1 MRAVIRW
8 AIENSP
14 AMNILMLSILVVGA
28 FSLSMLRREIFPEF
42 ELDII
47 LVTVPYPGATPAEVE
62 EGICQKIEE
71 AVRSISGLK
80 KQVSVAQENAGF
92 MVLYLESNVN
102 VQKVLSEVRAEID
115 RIPSFPDLAEDP
127 EVQQVTFRLPAI
139 RVGLIGPDDVSIEAE
154 LELRQLAETLRS
166 ELLQL
171 PSVSQAELI
180 NVKDF
185 QIDIEIPEQT
195 LRKHGLT
202 LQQVAQIVRRENIE
216 LPGGKLNTE
225 NQEVLLRG
233 KNKRVTGAEIAEIP
247 LLTTPSGVMLTVGD
261 LGFVR
266 DEFEDTTAINRVDG
280 LPAMVIGISR
290 TSSEDLLAIARE
302 VKGYVADKRTQLP
315 PGYTLRTWQDASI
328 DVKDR
333 LDMLIRNGLQ
343 GLLLVF
349 VVLAVFLELKLA
361 FWVALGIP
369 VALLGSGMVLLG
381 FDQTLNMLSMFAF
394 LLVLGIVVDDAIVVG
409 ENIYVHR
416 ARHESL
422 VKAAVEGTREV
433 LPAVATSVTTTIIA
447 FIPLFFVSGVM
458 GKFIAVMPLAV
469 IAMLAISLLESTLIL
484 PCHLAH
490 RDNLFLRVAGIV
502 LYPVRSLGVLLRKV
516 NQITHHAVQH
526 FTAHRYLPLLGWCLT
541 HPPLVFSIA
550 LALLIATA
558 GMVRAGI
565 TPWILF
571 PKLDSRTI
579 EAKIA
584 YPDGTPSEVTDR
596 ATRRLEDAIRRID
609 QRYAQ
614 QGRSLVTLIHRSVGE
629 ISGTG
634 SLGPDSRSTGGHLGG
649 VYVELIEPSERDVIS
664 EAVLQ
669 QWREEAG
676 DFHGAERLTFSSP
689 EMGPGGRPIEFK
701 LLAPAEHL
709 DQLEA
714 AVAMSRQHLARYPG
728 VFDIRDD
735 ASPGKWE
742 YQLRIRQNAMAMGI
756 TVADLAETVR
766 AAFYG
771 EEVMRLQRGRHE
783 VKLMVRYP
791 RDQRRSLSDFEAIRV
806 RLEDGAERPLTELA
820 EVTIQRGYAEIN
832 RVDQMRSIT
841 ITTDLDEEQGN
852 ASRIVQDMQE
862 KFMPGMLEQFP
873 AVRVR
878 WEGQREESRESMA
891 SLYVGILLAVFAMYC
906 LLTLQFRSYFQ
917 PFIILVVI
925 PFGFIGAVWGHALLG
940 LPLTMLS
947 MFGLMALTGVVV
959 NDSIVLVDFINQRV
973 RRGVPIRTALL
984 EAGSRRFRPVMLT
997 TITTVAGLTPLLLET
1012 SFQAQV
1018 IVPMAASLCFGLMAA
1033 TGLVLLVIP
1042 TLYLVYVQLF
1052 APKAFDID
1060 VDEYEIPVGAAGEA
1074 AMAHMAKTVG
1084 ILFAGLAIGLAGGAV
1099 ATAVA
1104 ADPANRPVHQQRT
1117 TDVCIVGGG
1126 SGGVAAAIAAAR
1138 EGAQVILVESQARLG
1153 GTGTNAFVS
1162 SWEPGPGCSIAE
1174 ELFQRMKAVG
1184 GAGVARSRPAQTQ
1197 APMGLLL
1204 VSEDEDEDYALT
1216 LVRALPEDPQRR
1228 RVPYCVPYQPEAF
1241 DSVVRQ
1247 MLAETGNATV
1257 MDGLTFFHAETDTD
1271 ETRVRSILVRD
1282 DRDRI
1287 VRIDA
1292 SVFIDATGDIWLA
1305 RDVGCQVMLGVDPR
1319 SRFDEPSAPET
1330 GSLQLN
1336 AITRCYRIEPSERPE
1351 RAAPPEDDVSFP
1363 RAAFVTGWENGT
1375 RMVNMMPTLPG
1386 RALIDLG
1393 YEECLRQTEPIVRAH
1408 WHWLQQIPEFQN
1420 YELREIAPMLGIRES
1435 YRLVARYVLTEHDLQ
1450 TGLPGQQHPDI
1461 IAVADHPCD
1470 VHGAGGHLIQVPTA
1484 YGVPYRCLI
1493 PAGSWQNLLVACR
1506 GAGFSRIAA
1515 SSVRL
1520 QRTMIQ
1526 LGHAAGIAAA
1536 WAARENQPVDRIDV
1550 PRLVDRLDAQS
1561 RYPLQQ
1567 SFLLPQTP
1575 AQP

>member
-28 FSLSMLRREIFPEF
+28 VSLSMLRREIFPEF
-42 ELDII
+42 ELEII

-80 KQVSVAQENAGF
+80 KQVAVAQENAGF
-92 MVLYLESNVN
+92 MVLYLEANVN
-102 VQKVLSEVRAEID
+102 VQKILSEVRAEID

-127 EVQQVTFRLPAI
+127 EVQQLTFRLPAI

-154 LELRQLAETLRS
+154 WELRQMAETLRS

-185 QIDIEIPEQT
+185 QIDIEIHEQT

-233 KNKRVTGAEIAEIP
+233 KNKRVTGEEIAQIP
-247 LLTTPSGVMLTVGD
+247 LVTTPSGVMLTVGD

-266 DEFEDTTAINRVDG
+266 DEFEDTTAINQVDG

-302 VKGYVADKRTQLP
+302 VKEYVADKQTRLP
-315 PGYTLRTWQDASI
+315 PGYTVRTWQDASI

-333 LDMLIRNGLQ
+333 LDMLMRNGLQ

-369 VALLGSGMVLLG
+369 VALMGSGVVLLG

-422 VKAAVEGTREV
+422 VQAAVEGTREV

-469 IAMLAISLLESTLIL
+469 IAMLAISLIESTLIL

-490 RDNLFLRVAGIV
+490 RDNLFLRVVGIL
-502 LYPVRSLGVLLRKV
+502 LYPLRSVGVLLRKV
-516 NQITHHAVQH
+516 NEITHHAVHH
-526 FTAHRYLPLLGWCLT
+526 FTAHRYLPMLGWCLT

-584 YPDGTPSEVTDR
+584 YPDGTPGEVTDR
-596 ATRRLEDAIRRID
+596 ATRRLEEAIRRID
-609 QRYAQ
+609 ERYAQ
-614 QGRSLVTLIHRSVGE
+614 QGLGLVTIIHRSVGE
-629 ISGTG
+629 FTGSG
-634 SLGPDSRSTGGHLGG
+634 SLGPDSRHSGGHAGA

-664 EAVLQ
+664 ETVLQ

-676 DFHGAERLTFSSP
+676 DFPGAERLTFSSP

-701 LLAPAEHL
+701 LLAPADRI

-735 ASPGKWE
+735 SSPGKWE
-742 YQLRIRQNAMAMGI
+742 YQLRIKQNAMAMGI
-756 TVADLAETVR
+756 SVADLAETVR
-766 AAFYG
+766 ASFYG

-806 RLEDGAERPLTELA
+806 RTEDGAERPLTELA
-820 EVTIQRGYAEIN
+820 EVTVQRGYAEIN
-832 RVDQMRSIT
+832 RLDQMRSIT
-841 ITTDLDEEQGN
+841 ITTDLDEKQGN
-852 ASRIVQDMQE
+852 ASRIVRDMQE
-862 KFMPGMLEQFP
+862 NFMPGMLEQFP
-873 AVRVR
+873 EVRVR

-917 PFIILVVI
+917 PFIILVII
-925 PFGFIGAVWGHALLG
+925 PFGFVGAVWGHALLG

-973 RRGVPIRTALL
+973 GRGVPIRTALL
-984 EAGSRRFRPVMLT
+984 EAGSRRFRPVILT

-1018 IVPMAASLCFGLMAA
+1018 ILPMAASLCFGLMAA
-1033 TGLVLLVIP
+1033 TGLVLLVVP

-1052 APKAFDID
+1052 APKVFDID
-1060 VDEYEIPVGAAGEA
+1060 VDE
-1074 AMAHMAKTVG
+1074 
-1084 ILFAGLAIGLAGGAV
+1084 
-1099 ATAVA
+1099 
-1104 ADPANRPVHQQRT
+1104 
-1117 TDVCIVGGG
+1117 
-1126 SGGVAAAIAAAR
+1126 
-1138 EGAQVILVESQARLG
+1138 
-1153 GTGTNAFVS
+1153 
-1162 SWEPGPGCSIAE
+1162 
-1174 ELFQRMKAVG
+1174 
-1184 GAGVARSRPAQTQ
+1184 
-1197 APMGLLL
+1197 
-1204 VSEDEDEDYALT
+1204 
-1216 LVRALPEDPQRR
+1216 
-1228 RVPYCVPYQPEAF
+1228 
-1241 DSVVRQ
+1241 
-1247 MLAETGNATV
+1247 
-1257 MDGLTFFHAETDTD
+1257 
-1271 ETRVRSILVRD
+1271 
-1282 DRDRI
+1282 
-1287 VRIDA
+1287 
-1292 SVFIDATGDIWLA
+1292 
-1305 RDVGCQVMLGVDPR
+1305 
-1319 SRFDEPSAPET
+1319 
-1330 GSLQLN
+1330 
-1336 AITRCYRIEPSERPE
+1336 
-1351 RAAPPEDDVSFP
+1351 
-1363 RAAFVTGWENGT
+1363 
-1375 RMVNMMPTLPG
+1375 
-1386 RALIDLG
+1386 
-1393 YEECLRQTEPIVRAH
+1393 
-1408 WHWLQQIPEFQN
+1408 
-1420 YELREIAPMLGIRES
+1420 
-1435 YRLVARYVLTEHDLQ
+1435 
-1450 TGLPGQQHPDI
+1450 
-1461 IAVADHPCD
+1461 
-1470 VHGAGGHLIQVPTA
+1470 
-1484 YGVPYRCLI
+1484 
-1493 PAGSWQNLLVACR
+1493 
-1506 GAGFSRIAA
+1506 
-1515 SSVRL
+1515 
-1520 QRTMIQ
+1520 
-1526 LGHAAGIAAA
+1526 
-1536 WAARENQPVDRIDV
+1536 
-1550 PRLVDRLDAQS
+1550 
-1561 RYPLQQ
+1561 
-1567 SFLLPQTP
+1567 
-1575 AQP
+1575 

>member
-28 FSLSMLRREIFPEF
+28 VSLSMLRREIFPEF
-42 ELDII
+42 ELEII

-71 AVRSISGLK
+71 AVRSISGVK
-80 KQVSVAQENAGF
+80 RQVAVAQENAGF
-92 MVLYLESNVN
+92 MVLYLEANVN
-102 VQKVLSEVRAEID
+102 VQRVLSEVRAEID

-127 EVQQVTFRLPAI
+127 EVQQLTFRLPAI

-154 LELRQLAETLRS
+154 LELRQMTETLRS

-180 NVKDF
+180 NVNDF

-216 LPGGKLNTE
+216 LPGGTLNTE
-225 NQEVLLRG
+225 SQEVLLRG
-233 KNKRVTGAEIAEIP
+233 KNKRVTGEEIARIP
-247 LLTTPSGVMLTVGD
+247 LLTTPGGVMLTVGD

-266 DEFEDTTAINRVDG
+266 DEFEDTTATNRVDG
-280 LPAMVIGISR
+280 LPAMVIGINR

-302 VKGYVADKRTQLP
+302 VKEYVADKRTRLP
-315 PGYTLRTWQDASI
+315 PGYSLRTWQDASI

-333 LDMLIRNGLQ
+333 LDMLTRNGLQ

-369 VALLGSGMVLLG
+369 VALLGSGVVLLG

-422 VKAAVEGTREV
+422 VRAAIDGTREV

-469 IAMLAISLLESTLIL
+469 IAMLAISLIESTLIL

-490 RDNLFLRVAGIV
+490 RDNLFLRVMGVV
-502 LYPVRSLGVLLRKV
+502 LYPVRSLGTLLRNV
-516 NQITHHAVQH
+516 NRVTHHAVHH
-526 FTAHRYLPLLGWCLT
+526 FTAHRYLPMLGWCLN

-571 PKLDSRTI
+571 PKLDNRTI

-614 QGRSLVTLIHRSVGE
+614 QGQGLVRIVHRSVGE
-629 ISGTG
+629 ISGAG
-634 SLGPDSRSTGGHLGG
+634 SLGPDSRNKGGHLGA
-649 VYVELIEPSERDVIS
+649 VYVELVEPSERDVIS
-664 EAVLQ
+664 EAILQ

-676 DFHGAERLTFSSP
+676 DFSGVERLTFGSP

-701 LLAPAEHL
+701 LLAPVDHM

-714 AVAMSRQHLARYPG
+714 AVAMTRRYLAGQRERG

-735 ASPGKWE
+735 SSPGKWE
-742 YQLRIRQNAMAMGI
+742 YQLRIKQNAIAMGI
-756 TVADLAETVR
+756 SAADLAETVR

-806 RLEDGAERPLTELA
+806 RTDDGAERPLTELA
-820 EVTIQRGYAEIN
+820 EISVQRGYAEIN

-841 ITTDLDEEQGN
+841 ITADVDEKKGN
-852 ASRIVQDMQE
+852 ASRIVRGMQND
-862 KFMPGMLEQFP
+862 FIPGMLEEFP
-873 AVRVR
+873 EVRVR

-891 SLYVGILLAVFAMYC
+891 SLYVGFLLAVFAMYC

-917 PFIILVVI
+917 PFIILTII
-925 PFGFIGAVWGHALLG
+925 PFGFVGAVWGHALLG

-947 MFGLMALTGVVV
+947 MFGMVALTGVVV
-959 NDSIVLVDFINQRV
+959 NDSIVLVDFINKRM

-984 EAGSRRFRPVMLT
+984 EAGSLRFRPVMLT
-997 TITTVAGLTPLLLET
+997 TITTIAGLTPLLLET

-1033 TGLVLLVIP
+1033 TGLVLLVVP

-1052 APKAFDID
+1052 APKVFDIN
-1060 VDEYEIPVGAAGEA
+1060 VDEYEIPVGAAEEA
-1074 AMAHMAKTVG
+1074 AMARTAKAVG
-1084 ILFAGLAIGLAGGAV
+1084 ILLAGLAMGMASGAT

-1104 ADPANRPVHQQRT
+1104 ADPTDAPVHRERT

-1138 EGAQVILVESQARLG
+1138 EGAQVILVERQSRLG

-1174 ELFQRMKAVG
+1174 ELYERMKAIG
-1184 GAGVARSRPAQTQ
+1184 GAGVARSRPVQTK

-1204 VSEDEDEDYALT
+1204 VSENEDEDYALT

-1241 DSVVRQ
+1241 DTVVWQ
-1247 MLAETGNATV
+1247 ALEETGNATV
-1257 MDGLTFFHAETDTD
+1257 MDGCTFFRAEANAAG
-1271 ETRVRSILVRD
+1271 TRVQSILVRD
-1282 DRDRI
+1282 HQDRI
-1287 VRIDA
+1287 IRIRA
-1292 SVFIDATGDIWLA
+1292 RVFVDATGDIWLA
-1305 RDVGCQVMLGVDPR
+1305 RDLGCEVMLGIDPR
-1319 SRFDEPSAPET
+1319 SLFDEPSAPET

-1336 AITRCYRIEPSERPE
+1336 AITRCYRIEPSEQPE
-1351 RAAPPEDDVSFP
+1351 RAVPPADQVPFP
-1363 RAAFVTGWENGT
+1363 RAAFVTGWEQGT

-1393 YEECLRQTEPIVRAH
+1393 YEQCLVETEPIVQAH
-1408 WHWLQQIPEFQN
+1408 WHWLQQIPEFQH

-1435 YRLVARYVLTEHDLQ
+1435 YRLMARYVLTEHDLRA
-1450 TGLPGQQHPDI
+1450 GLPGQQHPDI

-1470 VHGAGGHLIQVPTA
+1470 VHGAGGHLIEVPTA

-1493 PAGSWQNLLVACR
+1493 PAGSWENLLVACR

-1536 WAARENQPVDRIDV
+1536 WAARENQAVDRIDV
-1550 PRLVDRLDAQS
+1550 PLLVQRLDAKS
-1561 RYPLQQ
+1561 RYPLHR
-1567 SFLLPQTP
+1567 SFVIP
-1575 AQP
+1575 